1 MPNPNSATITINA
14 NLTPSPTSQP
24 LAANGTIYFNAAVAC
39 TVTFDPNPAGFPSPI
54 SLSVNRNGPYSPTGT
69 GTSYYG
75 VSASSGAK
83 APAKVAARGRVGTNP
98 NDIVVG

>member
-14 NLTPSPTSQP
+14 NLQASPSSQG
-24 LAANGTIYFNAAVAC
+24 LAPSGTIYFDAASAC

-54 SLSVNRNGPYSPTGT
+54 SLSNGRNGPYSPTST

-75 VSASSGAK
+75 VSASSAAK
-83 APAKVAARGRVGTNP
+83 SKSAAQGRVGTNP

>member
-14 NLTPSPTSQP
+14 NLQPSPTSQP
-24 LAANGTIYFNAAVAC
+24 LAASGTIYFDAATAC
-39 TVTFDPNPAGFPSPI
+39 TVTFDPNPAGFTSPI
-54 SLSVNRNGPYSPTGT
+54 NLSQGRNGPYSPTGT

-75 VSASSGAK
+75 VSASSAAK
-83 APAKVAARGRVGTNP
+83 GKSAKERVQTNP